1 MSERRATRQIACG
14 ARLRRVLVRGSTNIT
29 IRSFGGVMP
38 AIFSSIKGRLIFA
51 SVLTAVLTFSALVMT
66 FYMGGLIRAEFRYQ
80 SEVVG
85 PLNTA
90 LQGMNIA
97 GLNQGSLLR
106 ERLLLSSLNKKQV
119 EELRKYS
126 TLFEQDYSTAV
137 RLSKDFPSLA
147 PMLKAIDKDWK
158 VVNSARGK
166 IQEAVVKVQPG
177 DALIVVPTEE
187 KGWKRLHAKLE
198 SAVDYIDAQKAL
210 AQKKIDAD
218 LRNSRWWSTGLL
230 LLAMIIG
237 GGTLLLTIVGTVRRI
252 GSTLS
257 MMKAATTGDADLSR
271 RVAVRGTDEMDQIG
285 LAFNAFLERIQGV
298 IAQVARSASMV
309 SSAADGMSSMSAQV
323 RSGIEQQR
331 SDTTQVAAAVNEMN
345 ATAHEVAKN
354 IEETSNVSGRAAAA
368 SKHGAELATS
378 AIEGMGTLQNELG
391 LSSDAIAE
399 LSKGVL
405 EIGGVVDL
413 ISQVAEQTNLL
424 GEQGRGFAVVA
435 DEVRSLAH
443 KTQDSTSQI
452 SSMIERLRGAADS
465 VVTSMDRTRAQS
477 ESASGEVD
485 QVGESL
491 TEITGMVRDIA
502 DRAAQV
508 ATAAEEQSAVAEEIN
523 RNVTSISTATDQ
535 TATSID
541 HSMGA
546 AHELSRLAGEL
557 NQLVAQFKGV

>member
-1 MSERRATRQIACG
+1 
-14 ARLRRVLVRGSTNIT
+14 
-29 IRSFGGVMP
+29 MP

-166 IQEAVVKVQPG
+166 IQEAVVNVQPG

-187 KGWKRLHAKLE
+187 KGWKSLHAKLE
-198 SAVDYIDAQKAL
+198 SAVDYINAQKAV

-218 LRNSRWWSTGLL
+218 LRNSQWWSTGLL

-237 GGTLLLTIVGTVRRI
+237 GGTLLLTIVGAVRRI

-271 RVAVRGTDEMDQIG
+271 RVEVRGTDEMDQIG

-309 SSAADGMSSMSAQV
+309 SSAADEMSSMSAQV
-323 RSGIEQQR
+323 SSGIEQQR
-331 SDTTQVAAAVNEMN
+331 SDTTQVATAVNEMN

-378 AIEGMGTLQNELG
+378 AIGGMGTLQNELG

-405 EIGGVVDL
+405 EIGGVIDL

-424 GEQGRGFAVVA
+424 ALNAAIEAARAGEQGRGFAVVA

-535 TATSID
+535 TATSIE
-541 HSMGA
+541 HSMGG